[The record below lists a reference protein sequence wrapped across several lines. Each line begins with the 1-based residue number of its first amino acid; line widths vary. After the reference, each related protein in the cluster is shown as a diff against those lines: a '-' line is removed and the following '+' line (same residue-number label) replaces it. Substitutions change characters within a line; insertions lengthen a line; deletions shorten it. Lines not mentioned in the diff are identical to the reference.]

1 MADADKKIRE
11 SIDERVYPGAP
22 SQGADGGAET
32 SDGAPGA
39 SRSQILARA
48 VFAVSLVL
56 VIGSGAYFALRPS
69 PAPEVQQA
77 GSAVVAADVDDADDA
92 RADDEMGSS
101 DAGKPDRRSLRLM
114 WMMRM
119 MRVRTTK
126 WGLPT
131 PTPTGA
137 TGQKPRL
144 RRVAAPARRLAR
156 PGVPLRLPRALRG
169 SPLHIP
175 AHRVLPALPMVR
187 PPANRGLPAGQSAA
201 HSGSSGSSGSSDG
214 QAAGK
219 PGAPSGSGSGSSG
232 QATISVNVTVD
243 SSSAGGSVSANTT
256 VALAPSSTAYDAL
269 CATGLSVNSRKSA
282 FGVYVAGIGGLSE
295 FDHGGGSGWKYKVNG
310 TFPNHSASV
319 HELHDG
325 DSVVWVY
332 VTG

>member
-32 SDGAPGA
+32 PDGASGA

-48 VFAVSLVL
+48 VLAVSLVL

-101 DAGKPDRRSLRLM
+101 DADPDRGDGAKASA
-114 WMMRM
+114 
-119 MRVRTTK
+119 
-126 WGLPT
+126 
-131 PTPTGA
+131 A
-137 TGQKPRL
+137 TGGGAGKADGSSGGS
-144 RRVAAPARRLAR
+144 AAPAEGAQ
-156 PGVPLRLPRALRG
+156 
-169 SPLHIP
+169 
-175 AHRVLPALPMVR
+175 
-187 PPANRGLPAGQSAA
+187 GQSAA

-232 QATISVNVTVD
+232 QQAASPQAPATISVNVTVD
-243 SSSAGGSVSANTT
+243 SSSVGGSVSANTT

-269 CATGLSVNSRKSA
+269 CATGLSVNSRNSA

>member
-101 DAGKPDRRSLRLM
+101 DADPDRGDGAKASAS
-114 WMMRM
+114 
-119 MRVRTTK
+119 
-126 WGLPT
+126 
-131 PTPTGA
+131 TGGGA
-137 TGQKPRL
+137 GKADGSSGGS
-144 RRVAAPARRLAR
+144 AAPAEGAQ
-156 PGVPLRLPRALRG
+156 
-169 SPLHIP
+169 
-175 AHRVLPALPMVR
+175 
-187 PPANRGLPAGQSAA
+187 GQSAA
-201 HSGSSGSSGSSDG
+201 HSGSSGQ
-214 QAAGK
+214 QAAS
-219 PGAPSGSGSGSSG
+219 PQAP
-232 QATISVNVTVD
+232 ATISVNVTVD

-269 CATGLSVNSRKSA
+269 CATGLSVNSRNSA

>member
-1 MADADKKIRE
+1 MADADKKMRE
-11 SIDERVYPGAP
+11 PIDERVYPGAP
-22 SQGADGGAET
+22 SQGANGGAET

-48 VFAVSLVL
+48 VLAVSLVL

-101 DAGKPDRRSLRLM
+101 DAGPDRGDGAKASAS
-114 WMMRM
+114 
-119 MRVRTTK
+119 
-126 WGLPT
+126 
-131 PTPTGA
+131 TGGGA
-137 TGQKPRL
+137 DKADGSSGGS
-144 RRVAAPARRLAR
+144 AAPAEGAQ
-156 PGVPLRLPRALRG
+156 
-169 SPLHIP
+169 
-175 AHRVLPALPMVR
+175 
-187 PPANRGLPAGQSAA
+187 GQSAA
-201 HSGSSGSSGSSDG
+201 HSGSSGSSG
-214 QAAGK
+214 
-219 PGAPSGSGSGSSG
+219 GSGSGSSG
-232 QATISVNVTVD
+232 QQAASPQAPATISVNVTVD
-243 SSSAGGSVSANTT
+243 SSSVGGSVSANTT

-269 CATGLSVNSRKSA
+269 CATGLSVNSRNSA

>member
-11 SIDERVYPGAP
+11 SIDERVYPGA
-22 SQGADGGAET
+22 SAHGADGGAAPP
-32 SDGAPGA
+32 DGAPGA
-39 SRSQILARA
+39 SRSQLRARA
-48 VFAVSLVL
+48 VGAVSLGRV
-56 VIGSGAYFALRPS
+56 
-69 PAPEVQQA
+69 
-77 GSAVVAADVDDADDA
+77 
-92 RADDEMGSS
+92 
-101 DAGKPDRRSLRLM
+101 PDRRSLRLM

-144 RRVAAPARRLAR
+144 RRDADDARADDEMGSSDADPDRGDGAKASASTGGGADKADGSSGGSAVPAEGAQ
-156 PGVPLRLPRALRG
+156 
-169 SPLHIP
+169 
-175 AHRVLPALPMVR
+175 
-187 PPANRGLPAGQSAA
+187 GQSAA
-201 HSGSSGSSGSSDG
+201 HSGSSGFSGSPDG

-219 PGAPSGSGSGSSG
+219 PEAPSGSGSGSSG
-232 QATISVNVTVD
+232 QQAVSPQAPATISVNVTVD
-243 SSSAGGSVSANTT
+243 SSSAGGSVSADTT

-269 CATGLSVNSRKSA
+269 CATGLSVNSRNSA

-319 HELHDG
+319 HVGEAAGSTRSTARSQITLRVCTSCTTVIASYG
-325 DSVVWVY
+325 C
-332 VTG
+332 T

>member
-32 SDGAPGA
+32 SDGVLGA
-39 SRSQILARA
+39 SRSQILAR
-48 VFAVSLVL
+48 VVLAVSLVL
-56 VIGSGAYFALRPS
+56 VIGSRAYFALRPS

-77 GSAVVAADVDDADDA
+77 GSAAVADDADDA

-101 DAGKPDRRSLRLM
+101 DADPDR
-114 WMMRM
+114 
-119 MRVRTTK
+119 
-126 WGLPT
+126 GG
-131 PTPTGA
+131 GA
-137 TGQKPRL
+137 KASASTDGGADKADGSSGGS
-144 RRVAAPARRLAR
+144 AAPAE
-156 PGVPLRLPRALRG
+156 GVQ
-169 SPLHIP
+169 
-175 AHRVLPALPMVR
+175 
-187 PPANRGLPAGQSAA
+187 GQSAA

-232 QATISVNVTVD
+232 QQAASPQAPATISVNVTVD
-243 SSSAGGSVSANTT
+243 SSSVGGSVSANTM

-269 CATGLSVNSRKSA
+269 CATGLSVNSRNSA

-295 FDHGGGSGWKYKVNG
+295 FDHGGGSGWKCKVNG
-310 TFPNHSASV
+310 TFLNHSASV